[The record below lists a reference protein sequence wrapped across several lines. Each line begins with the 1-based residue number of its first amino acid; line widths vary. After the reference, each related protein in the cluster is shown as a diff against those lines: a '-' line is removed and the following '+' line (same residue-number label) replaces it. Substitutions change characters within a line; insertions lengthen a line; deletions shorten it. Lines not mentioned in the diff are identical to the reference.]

1 MSDIYHINGI
11 YMVKAMIDIDKRANQ
26 VLNIVK
32 AQYGL
37 KDKSKAI
44 EKVVHIYEEELME
57 LELRPEF
64 IERIRKIRGEKSIKV
79 DSFAKRYGLE

>member
-1 MSDIYHINGI
+1 
-11 YMVKAMIDIDKRANQ
+11 MVKAMINIDKRTNR

-44 EKVVHIYEEELME
+44 EKVVHIYEEEMME
-57 LELRPEF
+57 LELRPDF
-64 IERIRKIRGEKSIKV
+64 IERMRKIRGEKSIKV
-79 DSFAKRYGLE
+79 DSFAERYGLE

>member
-1 MSDIYHINGI
+1 
-11 YMVKAMIDIDKRANQ
+11 MVKAMIDIDKRANQ

-44 EKVVHIYEEELME
+44 EKVVHIYEEEIME
-57 LELRPEF
+57 PELRPGF

>member
-1 MSDIYHINGI
+1 
-11 YMVKAMIDIDKRANQ
+11 MVKAMIDIDKHANQ

>member
-1 MSDIYHINGI
+1 
-11 YMVKAMIDIDKRANQ
+11 MVKAMIDIDKRANQ